1 MASPTYLDFPLLKQN
16 VQKILQIFKA
26 NPDKLKAHEIATPV
40 LESMTHDP
48 AVMREIIRLNI
59 SQPGFFNRLHYPAPN
74 MQVARTPYFDYVVN
88 CWIPL
93 PDKATNISTKALHHH
108 GPMMLSTAT
117 AFGPGYEHWML
128 TYPESIDRDKEL
140 YRMDLIEVA
149 PHRRHHVS
157 FVDKYIVHVPMYIP
171 SLTITYALWSNSR
184 PTTWRDRLKAMP
196 AIKRNAAML
205 RKIGKKL
212 GLTKALDLKM
222 EEYLDYYPVEGGFKG
237 VRNRDDVEFK
247 RGPVSDYLPSI
258 FHIIQETGNADL
270 ADEITGFIRREP
282 ELSESDRKLALSL
295 VDDLKAGRPIPSK
308 LTDGLHYGFYHSNFT
323 REAIERALQT
333 QPATAPAKP
342 EPALAH

>member
-1 MASPTYLDFPLLKQN
+1 MASPTYLDFPLLKDD
-16 VQKILQIFKA
+16 VGQIIKVFKA
-26 NPDKLKAHEIATPV
+26 NPDKNRAHELSTPILV
-40 LESMTHDP
+40 AMTHNP
-48 AVMREIIRLNI
+48 AVLREIIRLNMA
-59 SQPGFFNRLHYPAPN
+59 QPGFFNRLHYPAPN
-74 MQVARTPYFDYVVN
+74 MQVARTPYFDFVVN

-93 PDKATNISTKALHHH
+93 PDKDTNISTKALHHH

-128 TYPESIDRDKEL
+128 TYPEPIDREREL
-140 YRMDLIEVA
+140 FRMDLIEAA
-149 PHRRHHVS
+149 PHRKHHVS

-196 AIKRNAAML
+196 VMKRNAAKL
-205 RKIGKKL
+205 RAIGKKL

-258 FHIIQETGNADL
+258 FHIIQETGQADL
-270 ADEITGFIRREP
+270 ADEIGTLVRAEP
-282 ELSESDRKLALSL
+282 DLAETDRALALKL
-295 VDDLKAGRPIPSK
+295 VDQLKSGQPIASK

-323 REAIERALQT
+323 REAIEKALQT
-333 QPATAPAKP
+333 QPTAKAKA
-342 EPALAH
+342 EPVLSA